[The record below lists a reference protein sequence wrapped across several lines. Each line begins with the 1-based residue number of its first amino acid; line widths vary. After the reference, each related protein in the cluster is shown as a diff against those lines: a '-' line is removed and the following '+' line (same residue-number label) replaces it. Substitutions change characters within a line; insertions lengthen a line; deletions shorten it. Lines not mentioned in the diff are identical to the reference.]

1 METIYR
7 AAFAVSVTVLKF
19 LRKSLNSIY
28 EREPYHDRKQVPD
41 TALSVFMGNKQ
52 LFFHNIHP

>member
-19 LRKSLNSIY
+19 LRKSLNSIC
-28 EREPYHDRKQVPD
+28 EPYHDRKQVPD
-41 TALSVFMGNKQ
+41 TALSVFMGDKQ